1 MSILNRPGW
10 ANKEIITEGRLH
22 NDKLKERI
30 GRMFDR
36 LSLGYS
42 PNHVID
48 KIAEYIKSKNGEKID
63 INKLSDDYIINVANS
78 DFITKGRFTP
88 SLKPSFASEYQ
99 NTNLNTDTQHPSNE
113 PVTIDF
119 SIDTQQKTQSA
130 PAAPIG
136 SLPSEDSEDAES
148 YDNQEDDEKSI
159 STQKIE
165 GYLQGITDEQLEKYK
180 SAWESNPN
188 KDKFDT
194 LKLIQQEIARRQES
208 GDADPSTHSVGQ
220 QASTL
225 DRLSQKGDAMNPE
238 ERNKYNSTKSAF
250 EKNPSMRSKYAEP
263 DYEGATLQG
272 RSPEEQNLM
281 KVKTFLKKLNDQ
293 QLKEFRGYY
302 KTQEEND
309 AVDAEIASRKG
320 ESAEEVE
327 TFDSDTADSEF
338 SSEIQKQ
345 NQHRVKH
352 PNYLKDKKVNHES
365 VKLSPQAVNKLLK
378 ENYSKKKQHE
388 FRIEQRYYG
397 M

>member
-1 MSILNRPGW
+1 MSILKRPGW
-10 ANKEIITEGRLH
+10 ANSEIINEGRLH

-48 KIAEYIKSKNGEKID
+48 KIAGYIKSKNGEKID

-99 NTNLNTDTQHPSNE
+99 NTNLNTDTQQPSNE

-119 SIDTQQKTQSA
+119 SIDTQQNTNST
-130 PAAPIG
+130 
-136 SLPSEDSEDAES
+136 PSIPVGTVPSEDAES
-148 YDNQEDDEKSI
+148 YGNKEDEENFEKENPQDNNSPVSK
-159 STQKIE
+159 QKIE
-165 GYLQGITDEQLEKYK
+165 EYLSGISDEDLEKHR
-180 SAWESNPN
+180 SAWKSNTN
-188 KDKFDT
+188 KDEFDT
-194 LKLIQQEIARRQES
+194 LNLIHQEIERRKNNKTES
-208 GDADPSTHSVGQ
+208 SEELDYKKADLDKDGKISEYERKRGQ
-220 QASTL
+220 AIQ
-225 DRLSQKGDAMNPE
+225 
-238 ERNKYNSTKSAF
+238 NSM
-250 EKNPSMRSKYAEP
+250 EKNE
-263 DYEGATLQG
+263 D
-272 RSPEEQNLM
+272 
-281 KVKTFLKKLNDQ
+281 
-293 QLKEFRGYY
+293 
-302 KTQEEND
+302 
-309 AVDAEIASRKG
+309 
-320 ESAEEVE
+320 AEEVE
-327 TFDSDTADSEF
+327 SFDSNTADSEF